1 MANSEG
7 NAQNYKKAYGNRSPG
22 LFYLMKKKEILVYH
36 AMSGNF
42 GKDFLIPAEDL
53 LAADKTTTF
62 KISQEMDDGKLM
74 FKVNFLLYSALCD
87 NQIVVI
93 ILVLFSKA
101 EKGLF
106 CWQALINCAIVW
118 APKNW
123 EPLKFKDEIQ
133 KTKLLS

>member
-42 GKDFLIPAEDL
+42 GKDFLIPAQDL

-101 EKGLF
+101 EKGFCVLF
-106 CWQALINCAIVW
+106 SVGR
-118 APKNW
+118 
-123 EPLKFKDEIQ
+123 
-133 KTKLLS
+133 LL